1 MARIFFFR
9 LSYRRSSGGGKTR
22 CAGYTGYCNPGAN
35 RHHFGLP
42 RIKCQL
48 DLSSKQL
55 CEIHAPS
62 GHEEPVKKFLLE
74 YVRKQMKNWRVQ
86 PEIIE
91 GEEFQDCLILKFGKP
106 RTAIFAHMDTV
117 GFSVRYFNQLVS
129 IGSPDAET
137 GTKLV
142 GHDRLGPIEC
152 ELEFDKDDHAF
163 YKLGRAI
170 DRGTTLTYKIDF
182 RESKEYIQ
190 TPYLDNRLGIFN
202 ALKVAE
208 TLKDGIIVFSCWE
221 EHGGGSVGYLAHYI
235 YKKWKIRQAL
245 ISDITWVSDGV
256 AHGNG
261 VAISLRDRN
270 IPRRSFV
277 DQVIAIAEK
286 NDVPFQLEVEGSGS
300 SDGGE
305 LQRGP
310 LPFDWCFVGAPEYGA
325 HTPHEKVHKKDIE
338 AMILLYQKAMKE
350 L

>member
-1 MARIFFFR
+1 MKKNKKPE
-9 LSYRRSSGGGKTR
+9 SS
-22 CAGYTGYCNPGAN
+22 
-35 RHHFGLP
+35 F
-42 RIKCQL
+42 QL
-48 DLSSKQL
+48 LKQL

-62 GHEEPVKKFLLE
+62 GHEEPVKEFLLNYIKRE
-74 YVRKQMKNWRVQ
+74 KKYWLSQ

-129 IGSPDAET
+129 IGSPSAEA

-142 GHDRLGPIEC
+142 GRDQLGPIDC
-152 ELEFDKDDHAF
+152 ELEYDKEDHAF
-163 YKLGRAI
+163 YKFGRPI
-170 DRGTTLTYKIDF
+170 ERGTTLTYKIDF
-182 RESKEYIQ
+182 KETKDFIQ
-190 TPYLDNRLGIFN
+190 TPYLDNRLGVFN

-208 TLKDGIIVFSCWE
+208 TLKDGVIVFSCWE
-221 EHGGGSVGYLAHYI
+221 EHGGGSVGYLSKYI
-235 YKKWKIRQAL
+235 YKKWKVRQAL

-256 AHGNG
+256 EHGKG

-277 DQVIAIAEK
+277 NQIVAIAQK
-286 NDVPFQLEVEGSGS
+286 SKIPFQLEVEGSGS

-310 LPFDWCFVGAPEYGA
+310 LSIDWCFVGAPEHGA
-325 HTPHEKVHKKDIE
+325 HTPHEKVHKIDIE
-338 AMILLYQKAMKE
+338 TMIALYKALMIQ